1 MIKHFSA
8 EIYLGSFSIEETK
21 NEENIWT
28 EEEEEEEEKE
38 EKEEED
44 FTCKTRRRNEHCR
57 L

>member
-28 EEEEEEEEKE
+28 EEEEEEEKE